1 MHDDAEPPHE
11 RVPELTNNDPRS
23 TTHAPSHEERPT
35 THEERPTTHENRPTI
50 HPHAHASAHD
60 ETEEKTTLDSAAFPH
75 EKLDIYRVALEMAAL
90 AKELADLI
98 PRGHRS
104 VADHLVRA
112 ASNTVLLYAE
122 GANRRGAAQKRQRFV
137 ESRGECGEVAAAGD
151 LILVLHLGNAARAVK
166 MKHLA
171 SRVSAMLTRLI
182 ARLE

>member
-1 MHDDAEPPHE
+1 
-11 RVPELTNNDPRS
+11 
-23 TTHAPSHEERPT
+23 
-35 THEERPTTHENRPTI
+35 
-50 HPHAHASAHD
+50 
-60 ETEEKTTLDSAAFPH
+60 
-75 EKLDIYRVALEMAAL
+75 MAAL
-90 AKELADLI
+90 AKELADPI

-104 VADHLVRA
+104 VADHLARA

-151 LILVLHLGNAARAVK
+151 LILVLQIGNDARAVK
-166 MKHLA
+166 MKQLA